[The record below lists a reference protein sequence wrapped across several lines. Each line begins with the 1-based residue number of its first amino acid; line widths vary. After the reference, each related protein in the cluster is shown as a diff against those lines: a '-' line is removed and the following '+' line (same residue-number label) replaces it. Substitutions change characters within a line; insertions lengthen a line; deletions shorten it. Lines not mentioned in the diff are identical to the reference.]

1 MRYIPIESV
10 KPNMMLGNDVFDS
23 YGRLLISKGSILTTE
38 YIERLKELNVF
49 DLYIDDKLSKG
60 IEVRP
65 PISPQ
70 LKAEGIQAVKSRN
83 IDKCRIISKRIVE
96 DMLEHGAV
104 SMDMVDLK
112 TFDDY
117 TFSHSVN
124 VAVLSCTIGI
134 GLNLNS
140 DSLEDLVL
148 AGLLHDL
155 GKLDIP
161 QEILNKE
168 ERLSREE
175 FALIKTHPHASY
187 EMIRDRVD
195 ISSLVKHAVLSHH
208 ENFDGSGYPNGL
220 SGNNIGVLARILHVA
235 DVYDALTSKRTYKEP
250 YSPYAAVQIL
260 EGGSG
265 SLYDPEAV
273 RVFLTYVPLYPKGT
287 MITLSDGK
295 RAIVVE
301 NSGVHNKRPIIRT
314 DDFEEL
320 DLSLPQYSDL
330 IISTPSEADFLS
342 IEVEEAKR
350 MEMIAPL
357 KRRTLLVYDKSGK
370 IFDEVA
376 RKLTYLYDFKQVK
389 SDSQAECYLKVNGLP
404 DLILVDA
411 DGMDF
416 SEKERITA
424 MGKRISNAVPV
435 IVMGSFRDINTVRF
449 LKEAGVSNYI
459 LKPFKIIYLQTEI
472 RRTLSSYKLR

>member
-10 KPNMMLGNDVFDS
+10 KPNMVLGNDVFDS
-23 YGRLLISKGSILTTE
+23 LGRLLISKGSTLTPE
-38 YIERLKELNVF
+38 YITRLQELNVF

-60 IEVRP
+60 IDVRP
-65 PISPQ
+65 PISPR
-70 LKAEGIQAVKSRN
+70 LKSEGIQAVKSRN

-96 DMLEHGAV
+96 EMLEQGAV

-117 TFSHSVN
+117 TFAHSVN
-124 VAVLSCTIGI
+124 VAVLSCTIGM
-134 GLNLNS
+134 GLNFS
-140 DSLEDLVL
+140 TDGLEDLVF

-161 QEILNKE
+161 QEIINKE
-168 ERLSREE
+168 ERLTKEE

-187 EMIRDRVD
+187 EIIRDRVD

-250 YSPYAAVQIL
+250 YSPFAAVQIL
-260 EGGSG
+260 EGGAG
-265 SLYDPEAV
+265 SLYDPEAIKA
-273 RVFLTYVPLYPKGT
+273 FLTYVPLYPKGT
-287 MITLSDGK
+287 MVTLSDGR

-301 NSGVHNKRPIIRT
+301 NSGVHNKRPILRT
-314 DDFEEL
+314 DDFVEL
-320 DLSLPQYSDL
+320 DLSLPQFST
-330 IISTPSEADFLS
+330 INISTPSEADFIS

-350 MEMIAPL
+350 LEMIAPL
-357 KRRTLLVYDKSGK
+357 KRRTILVYDKAGAVY
-370 IFDEVA
+370 DEISK
-376 RKLTYLYDFKQVK
+376 KLTYLYDFKRVK
-389 SDSQAECYLKVNGLP
+389 SDSQADNYLKVNGLP
-404 DLILVDA
+404 DLIIVDA

-416 SEKERITA
+416 TEKEVIAA
-424 MGKRISNAVPV
+424 MGKRMAKAVPV
-435 IVMGSFRDINTVRF
+435 IVMGSFRDVNTIRF
-449 LKEAGVSNYI
+449 LKEAGVSNYV
-459 LKPFKIIYLQTEI
+459 LKPYKIIYLQTEI
-472 RRTLSSYKLR
+472 RRTLNNYK